1 MKAYIEVIE
10 SAHQA
15 SDRWLK
21 LAKKRMKKLEIKN
34 HAQFLFN
41 LRYPTKAMVSMNDY
55 LIQYFRNA
63 GFNFI

>member
-10 SAHQA
+10 SAKQE

-21 LAKKRMKKLEIKN
+21 LAKRRMKKLGIKN

-41 LRYPTKAMVSMNDY
+41 LRYPTKVMVNMNDD
-55 LIQYFRNA
+55 QKQSFRRA
-63 GFNFI
+63 GFNFF